1 MGNVIANLIT
11 DEALDD
17 IFLVSAHDDAA
28 HVRVIRLGKEIP
40 WVRGMDPGSK
50 GYQVV
55 LLIAGHIVG
64 MYNAPRGIDLTCA
77 GVDEFSP
84 SLMDSVPVSP
94 KLFPLQPARVSR
106 GGPYQLRAPLA
117 VADVVLDVVLRDIR
131 VGSARSHRAVRINLR
146 RANAAGFTWRPVR
159 QENADESHRS
169 GEGHLYLHR
178 VG

>member
-1 MGNVIANLIT
+1 MRNVMANFIV

-17 IFLVSAHDDAA
+17 ILLVSAHDDAA
-28 HVRVIRLGKEIP
+28 HVGVVGFGKEIS
-40 WVRGMDPGSK
+40 WVRGMTPGSK

-94 KLFPLQPARVSR
+94 KLLPL
-106 GGPYQLRAPLA
+106 
-117 VADVVLDVVLRDIR
+117 
-131 VGSARSHRAVRINLR
+131 
-146 RANAAGFTWRPVR
+146 
-159 QENADESHRS
+159 
-169 GEGHLYLHR
+169 
-178 VG
+178 